1 MRRARTASGGS
12 EEAARDTSRPRTDD
26 LEDGVP
32 LPLLKHGIEVLRALA
47 TAAASTAERRVARKD
62 INSKPPHGSWQAL
75 FDASKPSSLVA
86 RGYAAKGYGAGPD
99 YGRYWITAAGLEYLA
114 AVDRAAVADADAP
127 VPAPPLRLDA
137 DEDLDED
144 DAPAPVPAAAPA
156 RVHAARAARLS
167 KELGTARRSASSAR
181 ASMAASTSS
190 SHVWKLA
197 RREGMPPFDSENPF
211 DDGDVDDSSSDFD
224 SEGSDDD
231 DSDDDDSGG
240 NSRSTQARNVVCRL
254 AVYTGGSGRSKLG
267 WSGRRASR
275 STTRETRRCPPTRP
289 GRACRRPLPPST
301 DASSCCPRP
310 RTPRPSPRATGDSAL
325 AVVSRPARP
334 APRSTSRRSFS
345 RNS

>member
-114 AVDRAAVADADAP
+114 AVD
-127 VPAPPLRLDA
+127 APPSPTPTPLSLPRRCASTPSRIWTRMMPLPLSLPLRRA
-137 DEDLDED
+137 TSTPG
-144 DAPAPVPAAAPA
+144 A
-156 RVHAARAARLS
+156 AARLS
-167 KELGTARRSASSAR
+167 KELGTAALGLVGARVNGRIHEQLPRGSSRGAR
-181 ASMAASTSS
+181 ACP
-190 SHVWKLA
+190 LRQREPL
-197 RREGMPPFDSENPF
+197 RRRRRRPLVG
-211 DDGDVDDSSSDFD
+211 DFD
-224 SEGSDDD
+224 SEGSDDDD

-240 NSRSTQARNVVCRL
+240 NSRTGLSAAFAAVDGRLVVL
-254 AVYTGGSGRSKLG
+254 SEAENAKTV
-267 WSGRRASR
+267 A
-275 STTRETRRCPPTRP
+275 
-289 GRACRRPLPPST
+289 AC
-301 DASSCCPRP
+301 D
-310 RTPRPSPRATGDSAL
+310 G
-325 AVVSRPARP
+325 
-334 APRSTSRRSFS
+334 
-345 RNS
+345 

>member
-99 YGRYWITAAGLEYLA
+99 YGRYWITAAGL
-114 AVDRAAVADADAP
+114 D
-127 VPAPPLRLDA
+127 
-137 DEDLDED
+137 
-144 DAPAPVPAAAPA
+144 
-156 RVHAARAARLS
+156 
-167 KELGTARRSASSAR
+167 
-181 ASMAASTSS
+181 

-211 DDGDVDDSSSDFD
+211 DDGDVDDWSSDFD

-267 WSGRRASR
+267 WTGLSAAFAAVDGRLVVLSEAENAK
-275 STTRETRRCPPTRP
+275 TVA
-289 GRACRRPLPPST
+289 AC
-301 DASSCCPRP
+301 D
-310 RTPRPSPRATGDSAL
+310 G
-325 AVVSRPARP
+325 
-334 APRSTSRRSFS
+334 
-345 RNS
+345 